1 MMASIADDNKSH
13 AIKLKFRLYSLIFL
27 LNSYSHGIIVPVL
40 SLVLINKG
48 LTLSNLSAVLALYGL
63 TVAVLEVPTGIAAD
77 ILGRKKV
84 FCLSLVTSA
93 ASFTVILFGR
103 GMLAISAGMILHGL
117 SRALA
122 SGSFDALFID
132 WYIDNY
138 GNEQLHKISTRISIL
153 DVTGLSIGAIT
164 GGLFPVIS
172 ERILPGMG
180 QYDLNLAVKIILA
193 VLIAVMSSIFIND
206 SHSSAKKN
214 RISLKKHI
222 SVISSIVSKNSTI
235 LCILISVFA
244 TGYFL
249 ISLEAFWQ
257 PHFKS
262 MLPDNRGWMMGIMA
276 FLYLAAAMVGS
287 ISSEKSID
295 KFKLGYKRFY
305 IAMRLLLGFSLMFLS
320 FQSDESLFVVLYSVT
335 YFLFGMANIPESSI
349 INREISSDVRASI
362 LSSVSLVNQ
371 LGVLIGSLINS
382 VIVNYISIQSIW
394 LISSLMI
401 LVSSLIIFKR
411 LWVKQ

>member
-1 MMASIADDNKSH
+1 V
-13 AIKLKFRLYSLIFL
+13 
-27 LNSYSHGIIVPVL
+27 G
-40 SLVLINKG
+40 
-48 LTLSNLSAVLALYGL
+48 
-63 TVAVLEVPTGIAAD
+63 
-77 ILGRKKV
+77 
-84 FCLSLVTSA
+84 
-93 ASFTVILFGR
+93 
-103 GMLAISAGMILHGL
+103 
-117 SRALA
+117 
-122 SGSFDALFID
+122 
-132 WYIDNY
+132 
-138 GNEQLHKISTRISIL
+138 
-153 DVTGLSIGAIT
+153 
-164 GGLFPVIS
+164 
-172 ERILPGMG
+172 
-180 QYDLNLAVKIILA
+180 
-193 VLIAVMSSIFIND
+193 
-206 SHSSAKKN
+206 
-214 RISLKKHI
+214 
-222 SVISSIVSKNSTI
+222 KNSTI
-235 LCILISVFA
+235 LCIFISVFA

-276 FLYLAAAMVGS
+276 FLYLASAMVGS